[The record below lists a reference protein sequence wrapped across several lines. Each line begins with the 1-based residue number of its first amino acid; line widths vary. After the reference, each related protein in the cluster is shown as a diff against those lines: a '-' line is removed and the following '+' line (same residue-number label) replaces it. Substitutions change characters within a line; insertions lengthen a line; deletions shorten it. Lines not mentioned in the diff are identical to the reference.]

1 MSGNA
6 LLKLLIVDDHAAVRR
21 TLRQSFDASG
31 VTILEA
37 GSGEEAVKL
46 FAAEHPDWVI
56 MDARLPGM
64 SGLQATQA
72 IRHLD
77 PEARI
82 IAISQFTDAEY
93 IDAVRRAGALE
104 FVNKEE
110 LSLLPQIIRRR
121 EMRSPENQKTMN
133 PTPPNL

>member
-6 LLKLLIVDDHAAVRR
+6 LLKLLIVDDHAAIRR
-21 TLRQSFDASG
+21 TLRESFDAS

-37 GSGEEAVKL
+37 GSGEEAVRV

-64 SGLQATQA
+64 SGLQATRA

-77 PEARI
+77 PQARI

-93 IDAVRRAGALE
+93 VAEVRRAGALA
-104 FVNKEE
+104 FVSKEE
-110 LSLLPQIIRRR
+110 LSRVPQIICP
-121 EMRSPENQKTMN
+121 PEIQSSKNQQ
-133 PTPPNL
+133 P

>member
-6 LLKLLIVDDHAAVRR
+6 LKLLIVDDHAAVRR
-21 TLRQSFDASG
+21 TVRQSFDASG

-37 GSGEEAVKL
+37 DSGEEAVKL

-64 SGLQATQA
+64 SGLQATRA

-77 PEARI
+77 PRARI

-93 IDAVRRAGALE
+93 IDEIRRAGALT
-104 FVNKEE
+104 FVSKEE
-110 LSLLPQIIRRR
+110 LSRLTQIIFR
-121 EMRSPENQKTMN
+121 PEIQSSKNQQ
-133 PTPPNL
+133 P